1 MKVISYTQLVI
12 KENGKQI
19 QKGMNFAIQKTYSV
33 VLMST
38 QKNAPYND
46 HILEDGVIEYEG
58 HDVPAN
64 LNPEKKLVDQSLLT
78 PSGIPT
84 ENGKFFQAALDYKHG
99 LKEPSQIQVYRKLRK
114 GIWVDMGFYDLIDA
128 YEKNDQK
135 RKVFKFLL
143 KPKIDPNQDDQE
155 YLDMIHNRQIPGE
168 VQKEVY
174 ERDRGKCRICG
185 SSDNLHF
192 DHILP
197 FSKGGSSKVASNIQ
211 LLCARHNLK
220 KGAKFI

>member
-19 QKGMNFAIQKTYSV
+19 QKGMNFGIQKTYSV

-46 HILEDGVIEYEG
+46 HILEKGVIEYEG
-58 HDVPAN
+58 HDVPSN
-64 LNPEKKLVDQSLLT
+64 LNPDKKLVDQSLLT
-78 PSGIPT
+78 PSGTPT
-84 ENGKFFQAALDYKHG
+84 ENGKFFQAALDYKEG
-99 LKEPSQIQVYRKLRK
+99 IKEPSQVQVYRKLRK

-128 YEKNDQK
+128 YEKQDLE

-143 KPKIDPNQDDQE
+143 KPKIELNENDQE
-155 YLDMIHNRQIPGE
+155 YLDLLHDRQIPGE

-174 ERDRGKCRICG
+174 ERDRGKCVKCG
-185 SSDNLHF
+185 STENLHF

-197 FSKGGSSKVASNIQ
+197 FS
-211 LLCARHNLK
+211 
-220 KGAKFI
+220 

>member
-1 MKVISYTQLVI
+1 MRKFKKALITGISGSGGSFLAEYILKNHKKTKVV
-12 KENGKQI
+12 G
-19 QKGMNFAIQKTYSV
+19 F
-33 VLMST
+33 
-38 QKNAPYND
+38 
-46 HILEDGVIEYEG
+46 
-58 HDVPAN
+58 
-64 LNPEKKLVDQSLLT
+64 
-78 PSGIPT
+78 
-84 ENGKFFQAALDYKHG
+84 
-99 LKEPSQIQVYRKLRK
+99 YRKLRK
-114 GIWVDMGFYDLIDA
+114 GIWVDMGFYDLFNA

-143 KPKIDPNQDDQE
+143 KPKIDLNQDDQE
-155 YLDMIHNRQIPGE
+155 YLDMLHNRQIPGE

-197 FSKGGSSKVASNIQ
+197 YSKGGSSKVASNIQ

-220 KGAKFI
+220 KGAKFM

>member
-1 MKVISYTQLVI
+1 M
-12 KENGKQI
+12 
-19 QKGMNFAIQKTYSV
+19 
-33 VLMST
+33 
-38 QKNAPYND
+38 
-46 HILEDGVIEYEG
+46 
-58 HDVPAN
+58 
-64 LNPEKKLVDQSLLT
+64 DQSLLT
-78 PSGIPT
+78 PSGTPT
-84 ENGKFFQAALDYKHG
+84 ENGKFFQAALDYKNG
-99 LKEPSQIQVYRKLRK
+99 LGEPSLVQVYRKLRK

-143 KPKIDPNQDDQE
+143 KPKIDLDQDDQE
-155 YLDMIHNRQIPGE
+155 YLDMLHNRKIPGE

-174 ERDRGKCRICG
+174 KRDRGKCRICG
-185 SSDNLHF
+185 SIDNLHF

>member
-1 MKVISYTQLVI
+1 MILPLISQTQYI
-12 KENGKQI
+12 
-19 QKGMNFAIQKTYSV
+19 
-33 VLMST
+33 
-38 QKNAPYND
+38 
-46 HILEDGVIEYEG
+46 
-58 HDVPAN
+58 
-64 LNPEKKLVDQSLLT
+64 SL
-78 PSGIPT
+78 
-84 ENGKFFQAALDYKHG
+84 Y
-99 LKEPSQIQVYRKLRK
+99 
-114 GIWVDMGFYDLIDA
+114 
-128 YEKNDQK
+128 
-135 RKVFKFLL
+135 KFLL
-143 KPKIDPNQDDQE
+143 KPKIDLNEDDQE
-155 YLDMIHNRQIPGE
+155 YLDMLHNRQIPGE